1 MMDTEPATI
10 FVVDDD
16 EAVRTSLQ
24 RLLRS
29 AGLRVQVFSSAQE
42 FLDRTSFTGNGC
54 VVLDV
59 QMPGIDGPA
68 LQNRLVDEGVDLP
81 IIFLSAHGDL
91 AIGVNAM
98 KKGAL
103 DFLSKPVDE
112 ELLLDAIRAALNS
125 HSAHRT
131 QQVEE
136 GEILARLALISPRE
150 REVMDCVVRGRLNKQ
165 IAGDLSIAEKTVKV
179 HRARVMKKMGVRSV
193 AQLVHLCETAARSN
207 AQWQQAWFGK
217 A

>member
-1 MMDTEPATI
+1 MMGTEPATI

-16 EAVRTSLQ
+16 EAVRTSLG

-29 AGLRVQVFSSAQE
+29 ADLQVQTFASAQE
-42 FLDRTSFTGNGC
+42 FLDRTTYTGNGC

-59 QMPGIDGPA
+59 QMPDLDGPA
-68 LQNRLVDEGVDLP
+68 LHDRLIEEGVDLP

-91 AIGVNAM
+91 ATGISAM

-112 ELLLDAIRAALNS
+112 ELLLDAIQAALSS
-125 HSAHRT
+125 HSTHRT
-131 QQVEE
+131 QQVEQ
-136 GEILARLALISPRE
+136 GEILSRLALMSPRE

-165 IAGDLSIAEKTVKV
+165 IAGELCIAEKTVKV

-193 AQLVHLCETAARSN
+193 AQLVHLCETAAKSN
-207 AQWQQAWFGK
+207 AQWQQDWFGPR
-217 A
+217 

>member
-1 MMDTEPATI
+1 MMGTEPATV

-16 EAVRTSLQ
+16 EAVRTSLE

-29 AGLRVQVFSSAQE
+29 ADWQVRVFASAQE
-42 FLDRTSFTGNGC
+42 FLDRTSFIGNGC

-59 QMPGIDGPA
+59 QMPGLDGPA
-68 LQNRLVDEGVDLP
+68 LHDRLVEEGIDLP

-112 ELLLDAIRAALNS
+112 ELLLDAIQTALAS

-131 QQVEE
+131 QQVALD
-136 GEILARLALISPRE
+136 EILVRLAQISARE

-165 IAGDLSIAEKTVKV
+165 IASDLAIAEKTVKV

-193 AQLVHLCETAARSN
+193 AQLVHLCETAAKSN
-207 AQWQQAWFGK
+207 AQWQQDWFGGR
-217 A
+217 